1 MPDTVFEVRFRR
13 QDEENDNPPFFIA
26 GKKLTERGMDQ
37 VEFYFSPNPGEPVK
51 PLAKIAS
58 GGELSRVMLALK
70 ALVLTPGVVST
81 LLFDEV
87 DTGIGGRVAEI
98 VGKKLKQVA
107 ALHQVISVT
116 HLPQI
121 AAMADSH
128 YVVRKEV
135 DNRRTFTQVERLS
148 EAERVS
154 EVARMLGGVKIT
166 ERTLRH
172 AEELIEAT
180 VKTRS

>member
-1 MPDTVFEVRFRR
+1 
-13 QDEENDNPPFFIA
+13 
-26 GKKLTERGMDQ
+26 
-37 VEFYFSPNPGEPVK
+37 
-51 PLAKIAS
+51 
-58 GGELSRVMLALK
+58 
-70 ALVLTPGVVST
+70 
-81 LLFDEV
+81 
-87 DTGIGGRVAEI
+87 
-98 VGKKLKQVA
+98 VA